1 MTLYTMPAI
10 ISTDMFENLI
20 AEIAGFLYWLLNIII
35 NSTLRL
41 KIINEEI
48 IGKIHQQGKQIIFAS
63 WHSQFFPAVYYFR
76 HRKMCVM
83 PITSLRG
90 KIIASVA
97 KKYGYQIIPYP
108 EFGSPGER
116 IQSAQKMLKTIR
128 EGFDMAL
135 AVDGPPKPEYHKVN
149 PGVLFFSQKTGYG
162 LVPLGICMKR
172 KITLFWRWDKYE
184 IPLPFSKVVFAFGEP
199 FEIPAELEVAEL
211 EKKTRELEEKLNRI
225 NQIAKQALELH

>member
-1 MTLYTMPAI
+1 MLE
-10 ISTDMFENLI
+10 SLV
-20 AEIAGFLYWLLNIII
+20 AEIAGFFFWLSNITI

-41 KIINEEI
+41 KIVNHQI
-48 IGKIHQQGKQIIFAS
+48 IDKIHQQGKQIIFAS
-63 WHSQFFPAVYYFR
+63 WHGQFFPAVHYFR
-76 HRKMCVM
+76 HKKMCII

-149 PGVLFFSQKTGYG
+149 PGVLFFAQKTGSR

-184 IPLPFSKVVFAFGEP
+184 IPLPFSRVVFTFGEP

-211 EKKTRELEEKLNRI
+211 EKKTRELKEKLNKI
-225 NQIAKQALELH
+225 NQTAKPALGLH

>member
-1 MTLYTMPAI
+1 
-10 ISTDMFENLI
+10 MFENLI
-20 AEIAGFLYWLLNIII
+20 AEIAGFSYWLLNIII
-35 NSTLRL
+35 NSSISL

-48 IGKIHQQGKQIIFAS
+48 VDKTHQQGKHIIFAS
-63 WHSQFFPAVYYFR
+63 WHGQFFPAVYYFR

-97 KKYGYQIIPYP
+97 KKYGYQTIPYP

-116 IQSAQKMLKTIR
+116 IQSTQKMLKTIK

-135 AVDGPPKPEYHKVN
+135 AIDGPPKPEYHKVN
-149 PGVLFFSQKTGYG
+149 PGVLFFSQKTGYR
-162 LVPLGICMKR
+162 LIPLGIYMKR

-184 IPLPFSKVVFAFGEP
+184 IPLPFSKMVFAFGEP
-199 FEIPAELEVAEL
+199 LEVPAELEATEL
-211 EKKTRELEEKLNRI
+211 GKKTRELEERLNKT
-225 NQIAKQALELH
+225 NEIAKQALQLQ